1 MSQTQTQTHSHTPRR
16 LSMMVL
22 LSLGLVGFIAWAA
35 FFEIDQSVRTQGQV
49 IASARTQV
57 IQTVDGGVLSALN
70 VVEGQEVKEGEVL
83 AVLEKTRAEAGFGES
98 RDKAAALRIALVRA
112 NAEARQTA
120 PAFSPELRRYPNFIQ
135 AQERFYLQRKRT
147 LDQDQASL
155 NEAVLIA
162 REEVR
167 MHEALFKDGNVSQL
181 EMLRTRRQLIELQ
194 GRVTTLN
201 NKYRQD
207 ASAEATK
214 LEEDLASV
222 TSRLEERQSVL
233 DHTTLATPAAGIV
246 KYLRLTTIGGVLRP
260 GDELMQIS
268 PSDEQL
274 IIEAKVTPAD
284 IGLLH
289 PGLPVSVKLDAFD
302 YSVYGALEGVLRY
315 VSPDTLSETGPNGQ
329 SQTFF
334 RVHVQINPLQSQNPK
349 ASSILVKPGMTAAL
363 DIRTG
368 TRSVMKYIAKPVFK
382 TFSGALSE
390 R

>member
-1 MSQTQTQTHSHTPRR
+1 
-16 LSMMVL
+16 MMVVL
-22 LSLGLVGFIAWAA
+22 CLGLAGFIAWAV

-57 IQTVDGGVLSALN
+57 IQTVDGGVLSEIN
-70 VVEGQEVKEGEVL
+70 VVEGQPVKAGEVL

-98 RDKAAALRIALVRA
+98 RDKAASLRIALVRA
-112 NAEARQTA
+112 NAESRQTL
-120 PAFSPELRRYPNFIQ
+120 PVFSAELRAYPNFIR
-135 AQERFYLQRKRT
+135 AQERLYVQRKRT
-147 LDQDQASL
+147 LDQDLASL
-155 NEAVLIA
+155 NEAVAIA

-167 MHEALFKDGNVSQL
+167 MHEALLKDGNVSQL
-181 EMLRTRRQLIELQ
+181 EMHRTRRQFIELQ

-214 LEEDLASV
+214 LEEDLAAV
-222 TSRLEERQSVL
+222 TSRQDERQSVL
-233 DHTTLATPAAGIV
+233 DHTTLTSPAAGIV
-246 KYLRLTTIGGVLRP
+246 KYLRVTTIGGVLRS

-274 IIEAKVTPAD
+274 IIEGKVNPMD
-284 IGLLH
+284 VGQLH

-302 YSVYGALEGVLRY
+302 YSVYGTLDGVLTY
-315 VSPDTLSETGPNGQ
+315 VSPDTLSEAGPNGQ
-329 SQTFF
+329 SQTYF
-334 RVHVQINPLQSQNPK
+334 RVHVKLNPQQNQNPK
-349 ASSILVKPGMTAAL
+349 ASSIVVKPGMTASI

-368 TRSVMKYIAKPVFK
+368 SRSVMKYLAKPLFK
-382 TFSGALSE
+382 SFSGALSE

>member
-1 MSQTQTQTHSHTPRR
+1 MSNSYPQPRR
-16 LSMMVL
+16 ISMMLVL
-22 LSLGLVGFIAWAA
+22 CLGLAIFIAWAV
-35 FFEIDQSVRTQGQV
+35 FFDIDQTVRTQGQV

-57 IQTVDGGVLSALN
+57 IQTVDGGVLAELN
-70 VVEGQEVKEGEVL
+70 VVEGQAVKAGEVL
-83 AVLEKTRAEAGFGES
+83 AVLEKNRAEAGFEES

-112 NAEARQTA
+112 NAESRQTT
-120 PAFSPELRRYPNFIQ
+120 PVFSAELLPYKNFIR
-135 AQERFYLQRKRT
+135 AQERFYVQRKRT
-147 LDQDQASL
+147 LDQDLASL
-155 NEAVLIA
+155 NQAVRIA

-167 MHEALFKDGNVSQL
+167 MHEALLKDGNVSQL
-181 EMLRTRRQLIELQ
+181 EMLRTRRQLIELE
-194 GRVTTLN
+194 GRVTSSN

-214 LEEDLASV
+214 LEEDLAAV

-233 DHTTLATPAAGIV
+233 DHTTLTSPADGIV
-246 KYLRLTTIGGVLRP
+246 KFLRVTTIGGVLRT

-274 IIEAKVTPAD
+274 IIEAKVTPMD
-284 IGLLH
+284 IGQLH

-302 YSVYGALEGVLRY
+302 YSVYGALDGVLTY
-315 VSPDTLSETGPNGQ
+315 VSPDTLSEAGPNGQ

-334 RVHVQINPLQSQNPK
+334 RVHVKLNPQQHQNPQ
-349 ASSILVKPGMTAAL
+349 ASSIIVKPGMTASL

>member
-1 MSQTQTQTHSHTPRR
+1 MSSTHAQPRR
-16 LSMMVL
+16 VSTMFL
-22 LSLGLVGFIAWAA
+22 LCIGLAIFIAWAV
-35 FFEIDQSVRTQGQV
+35 FFDIDQTVRTQGHV

-57 IQTVDGGVLSALN
+57 IQTVDGGVLAKLN
-70 VVEGQEVKEGEVL
+70 VVEGQVVKAGEVL
-83 AVLEKTRAEAGFGES
+83 AVLEKTRAEAGFEES
-98 RDKAAALRIALVRA
+98 RDRAAALRIALVRA
-112 NAEARQTA
+112 NAESRQRA
-120 PAFSPELRRYPNFIQ
+120 PAFSAELRGYPNFIR
-135 AQERFYLQRKRT
+135 AQERLYLLRKRT
-147 LDQDQASL
+147 LDQDLASL
-155 NEAVLIA
+155 SQAVLIA

-167 MHEALFKDGNVSQL
+167 MHEALLKDGNVSQL
-181 EMLRTRRQLIELQ
+181 EMLRTRRQLIELE
-194 GRVTTLN
+194 GRVTSLS

-214 LEEDLASV
+214 LEEDLAGV
-222 TSRLEERQSVL
+222 TSRLDERQSVL
-233 DHTTLATPAAGIV
+233 DHTTLTSPADGIV
-246 KYLRLTTIGGVLRP
+246 KFLRVTTIGGVLRT

-274 IIEAKVTPAD
+274 IIEGKVTPMD
-284 IGLLH
+284 IGQLH
-289 PGLPVSVKLDAFD
+289 PGQPVSVKLDAFD
-302 YSVYGALEGVLRY
+302 YSVYGALDGVLTY

-334 RVHVQINPLQSQNPK
+334 RVHVKLNPLQNQNPK
-349 ASSILVKPGMTAAL
+349 ANSIIVKPGMTASL

>member
-1 MSQTQTQTHSHTPRR
+1 MSNSYPQPRR
-16 LSMMVL
+16 ISMML
-22 LSLGLVGFIAWAA
+22 LLCIGLAIFIAWAV
-35 FFEIDQSVRTQGQV
+35 FFDIDQTVRTQGQV

-57 IQTVDGGVLSALN
+57 IQTVDGGVLAELN
-70 VVEGQEVKEGEVL
+70 VVEGQVVKAGEVL
-83 AVLEKTRAEAGFGES
+83 AVLEKTRAEAGFEES

-112 NAEARQTA
+112 NAELRQSA
-120 PAFSPELRRYPNFIQ
+120 PVFSAELRKYPNFIS
-135 AQERFYLQRKRT
+135 AQERFYVQRKRT
-147 LDQDQASL
+147 LDQELASL
-155 NEAVLIA
+155 NQAVLIA

-167 MHEALFKDGNVSQL
+167 MHEALLKDGNVSQL
-181 EMLRTRRQLIELQ
+181 EMLRTRRQLIELD
-194 GRVTTLN
+194 GRVTSLN

-207 ASAEATK
+207 ASAEAAK
-214 LEEDLASV
+214 LEEDLAAV

-233 DHTTLATPAAGIV
+233 DHTTLTSPADGIV
-246 KYLRLTTIGGVLRP
+246 KYLRVTTIGGVLRT

-274 IIEAKVTPAD
+274 IIEGKVTPMD
-284 IGLLH
+284 IGQLQ

-302 YSVYGALEGVLRY
+302 YSVYGALDGVLTY
-315 VSPDTLSETGPNGQ
+315 VSPDTLSEAGPNGQ

-334 RVHVQINPLQSQNPK
+334 RVHVKVNPQQHQNPK
-349 ASSILVKPGMTAAL
+349 ASSIVVKPGMTASL

>member
-1 MSQTQTQTHSHTPRR
+1 MSNSYPQPRR
-16 LSMMVL
+16 ISMMLVL
-22 LSLGLVGFIAWAA
+22 CIGLAIFIAWAV
-35 FFEIDQSVRTQGQV
+35 FFDIDQTVRTQGQV

-57 IQTVDGGVLSALN
+57 IQTVDGGVLAELN
-70 VVEGQEVKEGEVL
+70 VVEGQVVKAGEVL
-83 AVLEKTRAEAGFGES
+83 AVLEKTRAEAGFEES

-112 NAEARQTA
+112 NAELRQSA
-120 PAFSPELRRYPNFIQ
+120 PVFSAELRKYPNFIS
-135 AQERFYLQRKRT
+135 AQERFYVQRKRT
-147 LDQDQASL
+147 LDQDLASL
-155 NEAVLIA
+155 NQSVLIA

-167 MHEALFKDGNVSQL
+167 MHEALLKDGNVSQL
-181 EMLRTRRQLIELQ
+181 EMLRTRRQLIELE
-194 GRVTTLN
+194 GRVTSLN

-214 LEEDLASV
+214 LEEDLAAV

-233 DHTTLATPAAGIV
+233 DHTTLTSPADGIV
-246 KYLRLTTIGGVLRP
+246 KFLRVTTIGGVLRT

-268 PSDEQL
+268 PSDELL
-274 IIEAKVTPAD
+274 IIEAKVTPMD
-284 IGLLH
+284 IGQLH

-302 YSVYGALEGVLRY
+302 YSVYGALDGALTY
-315 VSPDTLSETGPNGQ
+315 VSPDTLSEAGPNGQ

-334 RVHVQINPLQSQNPK
+334 RVHVKLNPQQHQNPQ
-349 ASSILVKPGMTAAL
+349 ASSIIVKPGMTASL

>member
-1 MSQTQTQTHSHTPRR
+1 MSSTHAQPRR
-16 LSMMVL
+16 VSTMFL
-22 LSLGLVGFIAWAA
+22 LCIGLAIFIAWAV
-35 FFEIDQSVRTQGQV
+35 FFDIDQTVRTQGQV

-57 IQTVDGGVLSALN
+57 IQTVDGGVLAKLN
-70 VVEGQEVKEGEVL
+70 VVEGQVVKAGEVL
-83 AVLEKTRAEAGFGES
+83 AVLEKTRAEAGFEES
-98 RDKAAALRIALVRA
+98 RDRAAALRIALVRA
-112 NAEARQTA
+112 NAESRQRA
-120 PAFSPELRRYPNFIQ
+120 PAFSAELRGYPNFIR
-135 AQERFYLQRKRT
+135 AQERLYLLRKRT
-147 LDQDQASL
+147 LDQDLASL
-155 NEAVLIA
+155 SQAVLIA

-167 MHEALFKDGNVSQL
+167 MHEALLKDGNVSQL
-181 EMLRTRRQLIELQ
+181 EMLRTRRQLIELE
-194 GRVTTLN
+194 GRVTSLS

-214 LEEDLASV
+214 LEEDLAAV
-222 TSRLEERQSVL
+222 TSRLDERQSVL
-233 DHTTLATPAAGIV
+233 DHTTLTSPADGIV
-246 KYLRLTTIGGVLRP
+246 KFLRVTTIGGVLRT

-274 IIEAKVTPAD
+274 IIEGKVTPMD
-284 IGLLH
+284 IGQLH
-289 PGLPVSVKLDAFD
+289 PGQPVSVKLDAFD
-302 YSVYGALEGVLRY
+302 YSVYGALDGVLTY

-334 RVHVQINPLQSQNPK
+334 RVHVKLNPLQNQNPK
-349 ASSILVKPGMTAAL
+349 ANSIIVKPGMTASL

>member
-1 MSQTQTQTHSHTPRR
+1 MMSQSHTPRR

-22 LSLGLVGFIAWAA
+22 LSLGLVGFIAWAT
-35 FFEIDQSVRTQGQV
+35 FFELDQSVRTQGQV

-83 AVLEKTRAEAGFGES
+83 AVLEKTRAEAGFAES
-98 RDKAAALRIALVRA
+98 RDKVAALRIALVRA
-112 NAEARQTA
+112 NAEVRQTA
-120 PAFSPELRRYPNFIQ
+120 PAFSPELRSYPNFIQ
-135 AQERFYLQRKRT
+135 AQERFYVQRKRT
-147 LDQDQASL
+147 LDQELASL
-155 NEAVLIA
+155 SEAVLIA

-167 MHEALFKDGNVSQL
+167 MHESLLKDGNVSQL
-181 EMLRTRRQLIELQ
+181 EMFRTRRQLIELQ

-214 LEEDLASV
+214 LEEDLALV
-222 TSRLEERQSVL
+222 TSRLAERQSVL
-233 DHTTLATPAAGIV
+233 DHTTLASPAAGIV
-246 KYLRLTTIGGVLRP
+246 KYLRVTTIGGVLRP

-268 PSDEQL
+268 PSDELL
-274 IIEAKVTPAD
+274 IIEGKVTPAD

-289 PGLPVSVKLDAFD
+289 PGMPVSVKLDAFD
-302 YSVYGALEGVLRY
+302 YSVYGALDGVLTY
-315 VSPDTLSETGPNGQ
+315 VSPDTLSETAPNGQ
-329 SQTFF
+329 SQTYF
-334 RVHVQINPLQSQNPK
+334 RVHVQINPKQTQNPK
-349 ASSILVKPGMTAAL
+349 ASSIIVKPGMTASL

-368 TRSVMKYIAKPVFK
+368 TRSVLKYLAKPVFK
-382 TFSGALSE
+382 SFGGALSE

>member
-1 MSQTQTQTHSHTPRR
+1 MSSTHAQPRR
-16 LSMMVL
+16 VSTMFL
-22 LSLGLVGFIAWAA
+22 LCIGLAIFIAWAV
-35 FFEIDQSVRTQGQV
+35 FFDIDQTVRTQGQV

-57 IQTVDGGVLSALN
+57 IQTVDGGVLAKLN
-70 VVEGQEVKEGEVL
+70 VVEGQVVKAGEVL
-83 AVLEKTRAEAGFGES
+83 AVLEKTRAEAGFEES
-98 RDKAAALRIALVRA
+98 RDRAAALRIALVRA
-112 NAEARQTA
+112 NAESRQRA
-120 PAFSPELRRYPNFIQ
+120 PAFSAELRGYPNFIR
-135 AQERFYLQRKRT
+135 AQERLYLLRKRT
-147 LDQDQASL
+147 LDQDLASL
-155 NEAVLIA
+155 SQAVLIA

-167 MHEALFKDGNVSQL
+167 MHEALLKDGNVSQL
-181 EMLRTRRQLIELQ
+181 EMLRTRRQLIELE
-194 GRVTTLN
+194 GRVTSLS

-214 LEEDLASV
+214 LEEDLAGV
-222 TSRLEERQSVL
+222 TSRLDERQSVL
-233 DHTTLATPAAGIV
+233 DHTTLTSPADGIV
-246 KYLRLTTIGGVLRP
+246 KFLRVTTIGGVLRT

-274 IIEAKVTPAD
+274 IIEGKVTPMD
-284 IGLLH
+284 IGQLH
-289 PGLPVSVKLDAFD
+289 PGQPVSVKLDAFD
-302 YSVYGALEGVLRY
+302 YSVYGALDGVLTY

-334 RVHVQINPLQSQNPK
+334 RVHVKLNPLQNQNPK
-349 ASSILVKPGMTAAL
+349 ANSIIVKPGMTASL

>member
-1 MSQTQTQTHSHTPRR
+1 MSSTHAQPRR
-16 LSMMVL
+16 VSTMFL
-22 LSLGLVGFIAWAA
+22 LCIGLAIFIAWAV
-35 FFEIDQSVRTQGQV
+35 FFDIDQTVRTQGQV

-57 IQTVDGGVLSALN
+57 IQTVDGGVLAKLN
-70 VVEGQEVKEGEVL
+70 VVEGQVVKAGEVL
-83 AVLEKTRAEAGFGES
+83 AVLEKTRAVAGFEES
-98 RDKAAALRIALVRA
+98 RDRAAALRIALVRA
-112 NAEARQTA
+112 NAESRQRA
-120 PAFSPELRRYPNFIQ
+120 PAFSAELRGYPNFIR
-135 AQERFYLQRKRT
+135 AQERLYLLRKRT
-147 LDQDQASL
+147 LDQDLASL
-155 NEAVLIA
+155 SQAVLIA

-167 MHEALFKDGNVSQL
+167 MHEALLKDGNVSQL
-181 EMLRTRRQLIELQ
+181 EMLRTRRQLIELE
-194 GRVTTLN
+194 GRVTSLS

-214 LEEDLASV
+214 LEEDLAAV
-222 TSRLEERQSVL
+222 TSRLDERQSVL
-233 DHTTLATPAAGIV
+233 DHTTLTSPADGIV
-246 KYLRLTTIGGVLRP
+246 KFLRVTTIGGVLRT

-274 IIEAKVTPAD
+274 IIEGKVTPMD
-284 IGLLH
+284 IGQLH
-289 PGLPVSVKLDAFD
+289 PGQPVSVKLDAFD
-302 YSVYGALEGVLRY
+302 YSVYGALDGVLTY

-334 RVHVQINPLQSQNPK
+334 RVHVKLNPLQNQNPK
-349 ASSILVKPGMTAAL
+349 ANSIIVKPGMTASL